1 MECCAYISFTTEK
14 SEGKRNVKK
23 REKGEAKI
31 KTYLLYRRETEG
43 ET

>member
-1 MECCAYISFTTEK
+1 MEK
-14 SEGKRNVKK
+14 SEGMRNVKK

-31 KTYLLYRRETEG
+31 KTYVSRETEG